1 MVANPRHWTYTA
13 RKCYKIECM
22 CSKCDEVPD
31 DLKSKCKMKFAVIKL
46 VEKYGKPKKEKK

>member
-46 VEKYGKPKKEKK
+46 VEKYGIPTKE